1 MTPRRGHAFNGEA
14 CRCNASQT
22 VAETVHR
29 TTWRNVEADAR
40 SDTDSGEWHV
50 TPRDAAVQGS
60 TLRSQ
65 DPRCRMSM
73 IAGMKRP
80 KQRWR
85 SIGVAGEVGCLVAQ
99 TDDGQTPGPNLTSV
113 TPRRRAQGT
122 AGQIVSQT
130 DRDSG
135 STIATAGYKSDHG
148 RVQGLRARCR

>member
-1 MTPRRGHAFNGEA
+1 MSQEDEFTGSGRWLRHRGEGTLSTERR
-14 CRCNASQT
+14 
-22 VAETVHR
+22 
-29 TTWRNVEADAR
+29 
-40 SDTDSGEWHV
+40 
-50 TPRDAAVQGS
+50 AAVMRHKQSRKRCIERHGEMLKRMRDRTRTVENGMFHHVMLS

-130 DRDSG
+130 DKDSG

-148 RVQGLRARCR
+148 